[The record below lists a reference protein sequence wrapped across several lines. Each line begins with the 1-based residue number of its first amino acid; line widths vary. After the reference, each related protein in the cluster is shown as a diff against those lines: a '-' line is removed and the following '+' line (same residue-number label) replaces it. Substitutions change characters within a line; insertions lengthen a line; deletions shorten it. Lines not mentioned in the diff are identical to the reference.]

1 MNTTQDQTIHTEKT
15 ELKINMGIALLMG
28 KKFYDQNP
36 MTIFIRETLQHSLD
50 AQSTKIEIDANPD
63 YDPEGNPILKITVKD
78 NGTGID
84 DIQKYF
90 LTVGEPGK
98 KNAENS
104 IGGFGLA
111 KLAIISMDNWS
122 LTSLD
127 GTITRDI
134 LLNSLPI
141 DPQTSTGCIL
151 SAETKSFNKY
161 NWQPELTTIL
171 RLTSTPPRTEIIFNG
186 ETIEKVQLK
195 KYTLPSGKQIAMVS
209 ESESNKNL
217 YTSNQMIIR
226 LNGLPQFYRNVYA
239 EDQSSN
245 YIYDIRTNLT
255 PYDDNYPLTAT
266 REATNQPYTNEIN
279 SIINEIAGMSR
290 DKQKAEKEVLIHR
303 RIINDNTCLAGTATL
318 KDLKKYAWYIK
329 TYTRYIHQIA
339 ELMGENPHQF
349 KTGLAMGIEASI
361 LAGMN
366 HGNEFYINPTMYS
379 HGDKAGLLELSMH
392 EFTHYYQSAHY
403 DSYALKYGEIATKVL
418 TGIFNKTFR
427 Q

>member
-1 MNTTQDQTIHTEKT
+1 MKNQTTQTNHTEKT

-28 KKFYDQNP
+28 KKFYDQSP
-36 MTIFIRETLQHSLD
+36 MVIFIRETLQNSLD
-50 AQSTKIEIDANPD
+50 AQSTLIEINANED
-63 YDPEGNPILKITVKD
+63 TDEEGNRILNITVKD

-111 KLAIISMDNWS
+111 KLAIISMDDWK

-134 LLNSLPI
+134 LINSLPI

-151 SAETKSFNKY
+151 SAQTISYNKY
-161 NWQPELTTIL
+161 NWQSELTTIL
-171 RLTSTPPRTEIIFNG
+171 KLTHTSARIYFND
-186 ETIEKVQLK
+186 ELIQQVQTK
-195 KYTLPSGKQIAMVS
+195 NYTLPSGKMV
-209 ESESNKNL
+209 KMIDTTGL
-217 YTSNQMIIR
+217 YTNNQIIIR

-239 EDQSSN
+239 EDQSDN
-245 YIYDIRTNLT
+245 YIFDIYTSLT
-255 PYDDNYPLTAT
+255 PYDEDYPLTAT
-266 REATNQPYTNEIN
+266 REATNQPHTDEIN

-290 DKQKAEKEVLIHR
+290 DKQKAEKELIINS
-303 RIINDNTCLAGTATL
+303 RIINDTTCLAGTATL

-339 ELMGENPHQF
+339 ELMGEDPNQF

-366 HGNEFYINPTMYS
+366 HGSEFYINPIYYE
-379 HGDKAGLLELSMH
+379 HGNKAAVLELSIH

-403 DSYALKYGEIATKVL
+403 DSYSVKYGEIATKVL